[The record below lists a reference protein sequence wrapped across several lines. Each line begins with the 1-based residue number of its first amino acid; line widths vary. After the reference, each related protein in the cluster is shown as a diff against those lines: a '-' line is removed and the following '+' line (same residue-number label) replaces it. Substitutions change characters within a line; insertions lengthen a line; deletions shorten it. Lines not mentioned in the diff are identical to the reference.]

1 MALQSLK
8 EQKTNVQT
16 ETPLPPMQ
24 LNQFIIGFI
33 AFIILGVVTYTIA
46 GLQML
51 ILLSFGLILGYT
63 LFHARFG
70 FTSAFRRFMAV
81 GNGEALRAHMIM
93 LAVAITLFAPIL
105 HLGIGFFGVDPS
117 GYVSPVGTSVIVGS
131 FLFGIGMQLGNG
143 CASGALY
150 QIGGGRT
157 SAIIVLIGFIIG
169 SVFGAWHFEF
179 WTVTAPNLPPISLAE
194 DTSLGFIGAWILQLA
209 IFGGIILL
217 TIIVAKR
224 RRSPKMAVLPTA
236 AGWKKIIRG
245 AWPLW
250 VAAVILAVF
259 NALTL
264 MVSGA
269 PWGVTGAFALW
280 GSKIAQFI
288 GIDVLQWGYWSGG
301 REIQLE
307 QSVFQE
313 TTSVMNFGVIAGAFM
328 AAAAGGI
335 LSFKKKIP
343 FKIIMA
349 SLIGGLLMGYGA
361 RLAYGCNIG
370 AYFGGI
376 ASFSVHGWV
385 WMIFAMI
392 GTYIALFIR
401 PLFGLK
407 NPKSTDNFC

>member
-1 MALQSLK
+1 MALTNLNQ
-8 EQKTNVQT
+8 QTTNVQT

-24 LNQFIIGFI
+24 KSQFIIGII
-33 AFIILGVVTYTIA
+33 AFIILGIVSYTIA
-46 GLQML
+46 GLQMF

-105 HLGIGFFGVDPS
+105 HFGIGFFGVDPS

-194 DTSLGFIGAWILQLA
+194 STGLGFMGAWLLQLA

-217 TIIVAKR
+217 TIYVSKK
-224 RRSPKMAVLPTA
+224 RRSPRMAALPTTQ
-236 AGWKKIIRG
+236 GWKRIIRG

-250 VAAVILAVF
+250 AAAIVLAVF

-264 MVSGA
+264 MVSGS

-288 GIDVLQWGYWSGG
+288 GIDVLQWGYWSGA
-301 REIQLE
+301 RAVQLE
-307 QSVFQE
+307 QSVFHE
-313 TTSVMNFGVIAGAFM
+313 TTSVMNFGVITGAFM

-343 FKIIMA
+343 FKIILA

-392 GTYIALFIR
+392 GTYVALFIR